1 MGVQG
6 LGSLGPL
13 SRAPPALQSLRI
25 TSRACLCS
33 PWQNC
38 RRERGESGPGECVWT
53 AHAGRPHREAHLHT
67 QLGAGGPGGQRAHS
81 HTPARQVEVRG
92 LGAAPRPPG
101 LARSR
106 GSGSSGSSPRGGG
119 AHSRVGR
126 FNRSTAVSADGP
138 GQNRLSAAHCSILPL
153 FFTCHR
159 GDHPRA
165 QPPTRGDTRHPGDD
179 PRAQTPTRGGH
190 TPPGRRPQRT
200 APHEGG
206 THTSRETTPAHS
218 PPRGGVH
225 TPPRRRPQ
233 RTAPNEAGDTHLP
246 GDDPSAQP

>member
-1 MGVQG
+1 M
-6 LGSLGPL
+6 
-13 SRAPPALQSLRI
+13 
-25 TSRACLCS
+25 
-33 PWQNC
+33 
-38 RRERGESGPGECVWT
+38 WT
-53 AHAGRPHREAHLHT
+53 ARAGRPHREAHLHT

-81 HTPARQVEVRG
+81 HTPAGQVEVRG

-101 LARSR
+101 VARSR

-119 AHSRVGR
+119 AHSRAGR

-138 GQNRLSAAHCSILPL
+138 GQNRLSAAHCSLLSL

-159 GDHPRA
+159 GDHPSA
-165 QPPTRGDTRHPGDD
+165 QPPTK
-179 PRAQTPTRGGH
+179 GGH
-190 TPPGRRPQRT
+190 TPPGRRSQGT

-206 THTSRETTPAHS
+206 THATREMTPAHS
-218 PPRGGVH
+218 PPQGGDTHLPGDDPNAQPPMKGRH